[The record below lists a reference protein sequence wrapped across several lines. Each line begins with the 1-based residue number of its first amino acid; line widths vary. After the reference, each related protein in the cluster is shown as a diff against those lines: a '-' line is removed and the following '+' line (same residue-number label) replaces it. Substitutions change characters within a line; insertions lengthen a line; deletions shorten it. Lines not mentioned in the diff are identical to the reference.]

1 MPQRKLE
8 KAEWNGYFDRLS
20 EKLAAGKAEAELRS
34 LKVGDRVAIESVPLQ
49 GLSYDPKD
57 DVFEVTAGASD
68 HLISRPREIHLDEAP
83 DGVRRIEVIDGD
95 GTRQVIELAAPLPVS
110 TA

>member
-20 EKLAAGKAEAELRS
+20 QELVAGKEKVELRS
-34 LKVGDRVAIESVPLQ
+34 LKVGDRVAAESVPLE

-57 DVFEVTAGASD
+57 DIFEVTAGASD
-68 HLISRPREIHLDEAP
+68 HLISHPREIRLDETP
-83 DGVRRIEVIDGD
+83 DGVQRVEVIDAD
-95 GTRQVIELAAPLPVS
+95 DISQVIDLKTPLS
-110 TA
+110 AS